1 MIREF
6 AEPPVAAEPGCS
18 RGEPSG
24 SFGGAAEEDSP
35 AGAGGVSLWEAG
47 CHAAVSS
54 FSGGPPAVPDNSA
67 AIVTLS
73 GLDYEFPAGKFLL
86 PGPAAYRNRCFP
98 LLWYKHVLMLRW
110 SKHQDS
116 SVSV

>member
-35 AGAGGVSLWEAG
+35 AGSGGGSLWEAR